1 MAPNAVP
8 VNAALPGIS
17 GTAQSGQ
24 TLTATT
30 GTWTEGPTG
39 FAYQWQ
45 RCDAKGANCTSISLA
60 TAQTYSVASADVGS
74 TLRVAVTA
82 SNAVGPSA
90 PASSAQTGV
99 VTAPASQTFG
109 KTSVGA
115 STDSFAANRKRVNRY
130 ALPSAGSVTKL
141 SIYLAPNGVA
151 GQQLIEG
158 VVYSDSGGAPNTLL
172 GTSTPLTFLSTNTAG
187 WYDLTFTT
195 PLNLAAG
202 NYWIGVITGATGN
215 VAGFRYDSV
224 TNSRDVST
232 NTYTSGPTNPFGA
245 VTTDSEQMS
254 LYATYTE
261 SAPAPTAP
269 VNTAPP
275 TITGSA
281 QKGQTLTAGTGSWTE
296 SPTTFAYQWQRCDAK
311 GANCTSISLATAQTY
326 SVASPDVGST
336 LRVVVTASNAVG
348 PSAPASSAQTVVV
361 APNAVP
367 VNTVLPGISG
377 TAQSGQTL
385 TATTGTWT
393 EGPTGFAYQ
402 WQRCDAKGANC
413 TSISL
418 ATAQTYSVAPAD
430 VGSTLRVAVTAS
442 NAVGPSAPASSA
454 QTLVVPSNRGA
465 GQHGRCRPSRG
476 PRSPARR

>member
-8 VNAALPGIS
+8 VNTALPGIS

-45 RCDAKGANCTSISLA
+45 RCDAKGANCTAISLA
-60 TAQTYSVASADVGS
+60 TAQTYSVAPADVGS

-99 VTAPASQTFG
+99 VTAPASLTFG

-254 LYATYTE
+254 LYATY
-261 SAPAPTAP
+261 
-269 VNTAPP
+269 
-275 TITGSA
+275 
-281 QKGQTLTAGTGSWTE
+281 
-296 SPTTFAYQWQRCDAK
+296 
-311 GANCTSISLATAQTY
+311 
-326 SVASPDVGST
+326 
-336 LRVVVTASNAVG
+336 
-348 PSAPASSAQTVVV
+348 
-361 APNAVP
+361 
-367 VNTVLPGISG
+367 
-377 TAQSGQTL
+377 
-385 TATTGTWT
+385 
-393 EGPTGFAYQ
+393 
-402 WQRCDAKGANC
+402 
-413 TSISL
+413 
-418 ATAQTYSVAPAD
+418 
-430 VGSTLRVAVTAS
+430 
-442 NAVGPSAPASSA
+442 
-454 QTLVVPSNRGA
+454 
-465 GQHGRCRPSRG
+465 H
-476 PRSPARR
+476 